1 MGLIS
6 KATLLAAG
14 YVLGA
19 RAGTARYEQ
28 IVDAAR
34 KVASRPELQPY
45 LGALAGRTAP
55 PACVPGHQATTVDT
69 ALATSTAPAAA
80 TMPPV
85 PPVPPPVVPPLV
97 EPTAPPPAPKV
108 IVTGRG
114 SSSRRRSS

>member
-45 LGALAGRTAP
+45 LGALTGRTAP
-55 PACVPGHQATTVDT
+55 PAPVPGHQATTVDT

-85 PPVPPPVVPPLV
+85 PPPAVPPLV

-108 IVTGRG
+108 TVTGRG